1 MKMDMFIITIA
12 ILKGVILPHSINTN
26 NYSNDQNGKIDS
38 IIAIYIFWYLFRL
51 IMSDKS
57 RYGPGD
63 VSTVVRYIKRIVKDI
78 VPTTRFSHIRISK
91 PVAKLEFS
99 NKNWIEINTETRIC
113 KYGIYVPDEE
123 LREEIRLN
131 LENDSDDRYE
141 YEDRYPFKY
150 VYEQFTIKKTK
161 RFTKIKD
168 IVNNI
173 NLDPK
178 PF

>member
-1 MKMDMFIITIA
+1 M
-12 ILKGVILPHSINTN
+12 
-26 NYSNDQNGKIDS
+26 SNKNRYDS
-38 IIAIYIFWYLFRL
+38 
-51 IMSDKS
+51 
-57 RYGPGD
+57 GD
-63 VSTVVRYIKRIVKDI
+63 VSTAVRYIKRIVKDI
-78 VPTTRFSHIRISK
+78 VPTTRFGQIRISK
-91 PVAKLEFS
+91 PVATLEFS

-113 KYGIYVPDEE
+113 KYGIYVPDKE
-123 LREEIRLN
+123 LREEILIN

-141 YEDRYPFKY
+141 YDDRYPFKY
-150 VYEQFTIKKTK
+150 VYGEFAIKKTK